1 MIYFFITIFA
11 LFFLWLSWY
20 KINWA
25 VALTIFAMPAYLL
38 RFKISFM
45 PMTILEVMVLILFTV
60 WLVKILQKKEKIT
73 LSNYKWW
80 SLFLLLTAASAVF
93 VSVDLFAALGVWKA
107 YFLEP
112 ILFFVVFINTIK
124 KKEDWKLVVYA
135 LGASALFVAVPAI
148 VQKFT
153 GLGITNEFWRAE
165 ETRRVTSWYGF
176 PNAIGLYLAPIAML
190 FGGLI
195 MQSKIRIFEKLK
207 EGKLKI
213 KKVDI
218 FYFVVFICSALAIY
232 FAKSEGAIIGLV
244 AGLLFL
250 GLIYPYK
257 LSRIS
262 TASLVVVLILV
273 GVFVPTVNDYVSE
286 KFTLSDRSG
295 QIRQQQ
301 WLETNEMLADGRMFS
316 GAGLS
321 SYQAVVEPYHKE
333 AIWIEDTPYEEW
345 KEKIE
350 TSEEYRVQMWQPLEI
365 YMYPHNIVL
374 NFWSEIGMLGLLVVV
389 VLLLKLFMNY
399 WRVKSSD
406 NRKMY
411 LILFSVFAVI
421 LIHGIV
427 DVPYFKNDLSL
438 FWWLLFGMSWVLV
451 KKKKILYD

>member
-1 MIYFFITIFA
+1 MIYFLITIFS

-20 KINWA
+20 KMNWA

-38 RFKISFM
+38 RFKIAFL
-45 PMTILEVMVLILFTV
+45 PMTILEVMVLILFIV
-60 WLVKILQKKEKIT
+60 WLVKVLQKKEKIT

-80 SLFLLLTAASAVF
+80 GLFFLLTATIAVF
-93 VSVDLFAALGVWKA
+93 VSVDLFASLGVWKA

-112 ILFFVVFINTIK
+112 IMFFVVFINTIK
-124 KKEDWKLVVYA
+124 KKEDWKLVIGA

-153 GLGITNEFWRAE
+153 GLGIANEFWRAE

-176 PNAIGLYLAPIAML
+176 PNAVGLYLAPIAML

-207 EGKLKI
+207 EGKFKI
-213 KKVDI
+213 KKLDV

-232 FAKSEGAIIGLV
+232 FAKSEGAIIGLI
-244 AGLLFL
+244 AGFLFL

-262 TASLVVVLILV
+262 TASLVVVLILI
-273 GVFVPTVNDYVSE
+273 GLFVPAVKDYTSE

-301 WLETNEMLADGRMFS
+301 WKETGEMLDNGRMLL

-321 SYQAVVEPYHKE
+321 SYQVVVESYHKE
-333 AIWIEDTPYEEW
+333 AIWIKDKADAEW
-345 KEKIE
+345 LNKIQ
-350 TSEEYRVQMWQPLEI
+350 TSEAFRKKMWQPLEI
-365 YMYPHNIVL
+365 YMYPHNIIL
-374 NFWSEIGMLGLLVVV
+374 NFWSEIGLLGVFAVV
-389 VLLLKLFMNY
+389 VLLLKLLMNY
-399 WRVKSSD
+399 WRVKSSE
-406 NRKMY
+406 NRNMY
-411 LILFSVFAVI
+411 LILLAVFAVV
-421 LIHGIV
+421 LVHGIV

-438 FWWLLFGMSWVLV
+438 LWWLFFCMSWVLV
-451 KKKKILYD
+451 KRKKILYD